1 MLAAGEVHKP
11 GACWMPTAR
20 PDRRLLHPLVP
31 AGFQGAGP
39 GCGIST
45 GRSISQKH
53 GDARHQEGHTHHGNR
68 EKTRLAIIHT
78 NYDLSPWSTLEI
90 ELYGC
95 QIKRYMV
102 AYPKIKFEY
111 VSLYLLPK
119 KASL

>member
-1 MLAAGEVHKP
+1 MLDAGEVHKP

-20 PDRRLLHPLVP
+20 PNRRLLHPLVP

-68 EKTRLAIIHT
+68 QKTRLAIIHA
-78 NYDLSPWSTLEI
+78 NYDLSP
-90 ELYGC
+90 
-95 QIKRYMV
+95 
-102 AYPKIKFEY
+102 
-111 VSLYLLPK
+111 
-119 KASL
+119 